1 MRRRFFTLFAIL
13 GLTAAPLAAKAG
25 AAETDLVRSVMQQT
39 TKLQP
44 AVLERA
50 LAAYRC
56 AMREQLV
63 ERPGLLTLIDY
74 AKPSTEPRL
83 WVLDLDRGRVLYE
96 ELVAHG
102 RNTGE
107 LFATAFSNVPESK
120 QSSIGVFRTGATYFG
135 KHGLSLRLDGLEP
148 GVNDKARDR
157 AIVMHGADYVSE
169 RFVERQGRLGR
180 SWGCPAVRREI
191 ARPLINLLSGGSLI
205 FAHYPDSNWLANS
218 EFLNGCGASR
228 VAQNDERRPAG

>member
-1 MRRRFFTLFAIL
+1 MKRRCLTILATL
-13 GLTAAPLAAKAG
+13 GLAAGPVAAQAG
-25 AAETDLVRSVMQQT
+25 SNDAEVVRSILRQT
-39 TKLQP
+39 SQLEPT
-44 AVLERA
+44 VLERA
-50 LAAYRC
+50 LTAYRC
-56 AMREQLV
+56 AMRTNIV

-83 WVLDLDRGRVLYE
+83 WVLDVDRGRVLYE

-107 LFATAFSNVPESK
+107 KFATAFSNVPESR
-120 QSSIGVFRTGATYFG
+120 QSSLGVFLTGATYVG
-135 KHGLSLRLDGLEP
+135 KHGLSLRLDGLEQ

-169 RFVERQGRLGR
+169 QFVSRQGRLGR

-191 ARPLINLLSGGSLI
+191 AKPLIRLLSGGSLL
-205 FAHYPDSNWLANS
+205 FAHYPDRKWLESSA
-218 EFLNGCGASR
+218 FLNGCSAGLI
-228 VAQNDERRPAG
+228 AQSTSKSPAG